1 MVNAIQHYP
10 VPSIAKAAGNALNM
24 RSAQIQM
31 QGAEMQNA
39 LTQKKLGS
47 YDEDREYQ
55 KKLQHFQT
63 EAQALTAAFKSGN
76 PDQAKKIY
84 LNLGG
89 NPVASMDFEGDD
101 VSIDYGESTVKG
113 TRKHVTELFEKIGED
128 PAWAKDP
135 KTWAWAAARGISVE
149 RKEAK
154 ETPDQ
159 KLERQKELETHKA
172 GLKGNQEKEKFG
184 WVEQSDGSKV
194 WSKLEPGTTSAS
206 DNTEKPMTKI
216 QANKEITSIEGKIHQ
231 VKTKSGLMDMI
242 MDNPEFA
249 SDFKKLFGDPESS
262 QAKERYLNH
271 LESRLDELYE
281 VVGKKRETAKTDA
294 PGMDAELM
302 AKYQKKYPNKTK
314 EEIQA
319 AYDKAKGKK

>member
-89 NPVASMDFEGDD
+89 NPAASMDFEGDD

-128 PAWAKDP
+128 PTWAKDP

-184 WVEQSDGSKV
+184 WVDQPDGTKV
-194 WSKLEPGTTSAS
+194 WSKLEVGTTSG
-206 DNTEKPMTKI
+206 DKTDKPMTKA
-216 QANKEITSIEGKIHQ
+216 QANKEYLRVQGLIDKVKNSGGLDQ
-231 VKTKSGLMDMI
+231 VMLASMP
-242 MDNPEFA
+242 DNGIKKALLGADRSEYLGILQSYA
-249 SDFKKLFGDPESS
+249 DSLAEEYKLEFKKTQPQEDS
-262 QAKERYLNH
+262 
-271 LESRLDELYE
+271 
-281 VVGKKRETAKTDA
+281 GKKKGTYI
-294 PGMDAELM
+294 PGKGIEWS
-302 AKYQKKYPNKTK
+302 KK
-314 EEIQA
+314 
-319 AYDKAKGKK
+319 